1 MKRVVIMGA
10 GGRDF
15 HDFNVVY
22 RNDPDTRVVA
32 FIAAQIPGIGG
43 RVYPPSLAGPLYP
56 GGIPIVDEPQLA
68 DLIEREHVD
77 QVVFA
82 YSDLAHTEVMH
93 KASLAM
99 AHGAD
104 FAMIGP
110 GRSMLSS
117 VKPVVAVCAARTGCG
132 KSQTSRL
139 IGGILT
145 DAGLDVS
152 LIRHPMPY
160 GNLER
165 MRVQRF
171 TTLADIDAS
180 DPTIE
185 EREEYE
191 EPVRAGLLHVGRCR
205 LCRDPAPGRGGVR
218 RHRLGWW
225 QQRFPFY
232 RPDLFVT
239 VVDPLRPGHEL
250 EYHPGEIN
258 VRMADVVVVNK
269 VDVADPDDVA
279 LVIDNVRAVNRHATI
294 VQTASPVRLMPGPE
308 LAGKHVLVIEDGPTL
323 THGGMPFGAGTVA
336 VRRKPASARS
346 SIRRAICRRLD
357 RRYLRQVPGAWRGA
371 ACHGIWPGPARGAGG
386 HHPERPLRRRC
397 HRHTDR
403 PRSPHRR
410 RAPGAPGGLRVGA
423 GGGTDARRSPAW
435 RHRGSASAPAA
446 DRADG
451 RGAGL
456 WSLRSPRI
464 GRSQRRLGSRSSRHR
479 PRRLFA
485 CRPTPRPWT
494 PRRTRPLLAGVA
506 AMSAGS

>member
-32 FIAAQIPGIGG
+32 FTAAQIPGIGG

-110 GRSMLSS
+110 DRSMLSS

-152 LIRHPMPY
+152 LVRHPMPY

-171 TTLADIDAS
+171 ATLADIDAS

-191 EPVRAGLLHVGRCR
+191 EPVRAGLLMWAGVDYAEILHLAEEESDVIVW
-205 LCRDPAPGRGGVR
+205 DGGNND
-218 RHRLGWW
+218 
-225 QQRFPFY
+225 FPFY

-279 LVIDNVRAVNRHATI
+279 LVIDNVRAVNPHATI

-336 VRRKPASARS
+336 VRQAGVGTIVDPRPYAVGSIVDTFAKFPALGAVLPAMGYGQAQLEELEATIRNVPCDVVVTGTPIDLARL
-346 SIRRAICRRLD
+346 IDAGHPVRRAVYESVQVGEPTLD
-357 RRYLRQVPGAWRGA
+357 EVLRGVIEEA
-371 ACHGIWPGPARGAGG
+371 
-386 HHPERPLRRRC
+386 
-397 HRHTDR
+397 
-403 PRSPHRR
+403 HRR
-410 RAPGAPGGLRVGA
+410 RQPTVPTGEGPVSGAS
-423 GGGTDARRSPAW
+423 DHPA
-435 RHRGSASAPAA
+435 SVAASGVWAA
-446 DRADG
+446 DRRD
-451 RGAGL
+451 
-456 WSLRSPRI
+456 I
-464 GRSQRRLGSRSSRHR
+464 VLG
-479 PRRLFA
+479 RLFA
-485 CRPTPRPWT
+485 CRPTPRP
-494 PRRTRPLLAGVA
+494 
-506 AMSAGS
+506 